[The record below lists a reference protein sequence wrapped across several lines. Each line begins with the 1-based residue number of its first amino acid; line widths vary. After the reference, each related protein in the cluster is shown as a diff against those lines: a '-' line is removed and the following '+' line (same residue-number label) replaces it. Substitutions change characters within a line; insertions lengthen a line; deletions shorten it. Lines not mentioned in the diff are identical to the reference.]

1 MTCLEV
7 QKLLNA
13 YMDGELDLVHNLE
26 IERHLQDCV
35 ACQTTNQNN
44 LILRK
49 ALKSEALYYKT
60 PAGLQKRLRANLR
73 KAAARQTAPAGKLW
87 TRPRLVL
94 AGLIGALAVLLAVGG
109 LAIMLNTFSGDN
121 ERLAQEVV
129 ASHIRSLM
137 LNHLS
142 DVASTDQ
149 HTVKPWFDGK
159 LDFSPVVEDFA
170 SKGYP
175 LVGGRLDYLD
185 KQPVAALVYQRA
197 KHIINL
203 FSWPDDRPDLKE
215 ALQTATLQGYHL
227 IHWVQ
232 GGSNYW
238 AVSDLNESELTAFVQ
253 LLESA
258 IGG

>member
-1 MTCLEV
+1 
-7 QKLLNA
+7 
-13 YMDGELDLVHNLE
+13 
-26 IERHLQDCV
+26 
-35 ACQTTNQNN
+35 
-44 LILRK
+44 
-49 ALKSEALYYKT
+49 
-60 PAGLQKRLRANLR
+60 
-73 KAAARQTAPAGKLW
+73 
-87 TRPRLVL
+87 
-94 AGLIGALAVLLAVGG
+94 
-109 LAIMLNTFSGDN
+109 
-121 ERLAQEVV
+121 VV

-175 LVGGRLDYLD
+175 LVGGRLDYLN